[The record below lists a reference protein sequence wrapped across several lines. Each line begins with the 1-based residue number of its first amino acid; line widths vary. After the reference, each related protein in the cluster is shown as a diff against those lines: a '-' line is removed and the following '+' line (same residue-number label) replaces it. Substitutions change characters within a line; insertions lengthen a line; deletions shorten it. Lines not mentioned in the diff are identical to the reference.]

1 MLLFPRIFEESP
13 RASAEDSANGCRADS
28 NQLPNYS
35 MNLRNPNHF
44 NEHLNV
50 KPKPNRNRQL
60 PQSELAPPLSGSSPS
75 KPCKESRK
83 NPKNT
88 IEKKNPGQRV
98 RSFYLIGANSNNSV
112 ANHSTIL
119 KIDHAHALGSE
130 YRFFWK
136 NLTLVPRNE

>member
-1 MLLFPRIFEESP
+1 MIRDSLKFGNVSIVSKPAQILRRIGQKTQNPGSLCFCFHVSLKNP
-13 RASAEDSANGCRADS
+13 LRASAEDSANGCRADS

-88 IEKKNPGQRV
+88 IEKKESRATSKKLLFDWG
-98 RSFYLIGANSNNSV
+98 
-112 ANHSTIL
+112 
-119 KIDHAHALGSE
+119 
-130 YRFFWK
+130 
-136 NLTLVPRNE
+136 